1 MPKSRQRK
9 PQEKKQPLPPI
20 QAQSR
25 RHWTLFQKGCAA
37 MVAAIGAG
45 AAIVTLLPRVTVDI
59 GEPIDS
65 SNAYTAP
72 ITISNTN
79 VIPLERVSLALG
91 ICELKIAPQITIKGT
106 NNENCSYGNNAR
118 IQPDIWKNHHLGIDD
133 KWRVLMQDAA
143 SNGRNTNMIFSGG
156 DITFVVSFVC
166 WPWAWLHIDRVFG
179 REKEFRF
186 KAVSEPDGKF
196 RWFPKTIDNP

>member
-1 MPKSRQRK
+1 M
-9 PQEKKQPLPPI
+9 LGAI
-20 QAQSR
+20 G
-25 RHWTLFQKGCAA
+25 F
-37 MVAAIGAG
+37 VAA
-45 AAIVTLLPRVTVDI
+45 VLSFCPRPTVDI
-59 GEPIDS
+59 GEPIDAS
-65 SNAYTAP
+65 DAYTAP

-106 NNENCSYGNNAR
+106 NNEKCSRGNDAR
-118 IQPDIWKNHHLGIDD
+118 IQPDTWKNHHLGIDD

-143 SNGRNTNMIFSGG
+143 SNGRDTNMVFSGG
-156 DITFVVSFVC
+156 DITFVVSFTP
-166 WPWAWLHIDRVFG
+166 WPWAWLNIERIFR

-186 KAVSEPDGKF
+186 KAVSDPDGKF